1 MEGCEGGMCTD
12 GGCAVQGPGVHVK
25 VVQQDRRHEAVQF
38 YLLNLGKNDFE
49 RLQQ

>member
-1 MEGCEGGMCTD
+1 MQM
-12 GGCAVQGPGVHVK
+12 K

-38 YLLNLGKNDFE
+38 YLLNLEKNDFE